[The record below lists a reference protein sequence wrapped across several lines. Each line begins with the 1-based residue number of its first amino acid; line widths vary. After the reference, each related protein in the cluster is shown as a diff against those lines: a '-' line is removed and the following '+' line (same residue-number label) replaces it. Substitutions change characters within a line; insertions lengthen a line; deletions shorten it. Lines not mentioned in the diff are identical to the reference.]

1 MTLEEIRKRINTID
15 FEILKLLN
23 SRMEFALRTKKF
35 KSSVTDLKREHEVIE
50 YIQRHSQGLI
60 EPEFCRMLFTEI
72 IGESKRLQKEEVSL
86 MGFHGEH
93 GTFSE
98 VAARSFNPNLVYIS
112 CADIGEVIHGVE
124 SGLLHF
130 GIVPVES
137 TLGGTSDEVNEY
149 LVETGLAVVGE
160 LRLPIRYSLLTL
172 SETDPEELRVVYS
185 HRQVLSQ
192 CQSFLNERKL
202 EGRPYY
208 DMAAAAKMLVQQR
221 PEATGAISS
230 DFSADFYHLKIVKQG
245 VEDKPGNFTRFLVL
259 ARKDGYEPGDK
270 CSLVFV
276 AEHKAGA
283 LFKILQEFAD
293 AGINLTRIE
302 SMPNRQDPGNYFFF
316 LDFDGSN
323 QDPHV
328 IEVLDRVREKTV
340 MYRFLGC
347 YKSANGWADTN
358 RSTA

>member
-35 KSSVTDLKREHEVIE
+35 KTSVTDPKREHEVID
-50 YIQRHSQGLI
+50 YIQKHSQGLI
-60 EPEFCRMLFTEI
+60 EPEFCRMLFSEI
-72 IGESKRLQKEEVSL
+72 IGESKRLQREEVFL

-93 GTFSE
+93 GAFSE
-98 VAARSFNPNLVYIS
+98 VAARRFNPDLVYIS
-112 CADIGEVIHGVE
+112 CADIREVIQGVE

-137 TLGGTSDEVNEY
+137 TIGGTVNDVNEF
-149 LVETGLAVVGE
+149 LVETDLTVVGE

-172 SETDPEELRVVYS
+172 PETDPEEIRVVYS

-192 CQSFLNERKL
+192 CRRFLGNRKL

-230 DFSADFYHLKIVKQG
+230 EFSAEFYHLEIVKRG
-245 VEDKPGNFTRFLVL
+245 VEDKPGNFTRFLIL
-259 ARKDGYEPGDK
+259 ARNDGTEPGNK
-270 CSLVFV
+270 CSLVFI
-276 AEHKAGA
+276 AEHRAGA

-302 SMPNRQDPGNYFFF
+302 SMPNRQDPGNYLFF

-328 IEVLDRVREKTV
+328 LEVLERVRRKSI

-347 YKSANGWADTN
+347 YKAANGWADAG
-358 RSTA
+358 SK

>member
-1 MTLEEIRKRINTID
+1 MTLDEIRKRINTID

-23 SRMEFALRTKKF
+23 SRMEYALRTKKF
-35 KSSVTDLKREHEVIE
+35 KSSVTDPKREHEVIE
-50 YIQRHSQGLI
+50 YIQKHSQGLI
-60 EPEFCRMLFTEI
+60 EPEFCRMLFSQI

-93 GTFSE
+93 GAFSE
-98 VAARSFNPNLVYIS
+98 VAARHFDPKLVYIS
-112 CADIGEVIHGVE
+112 CADLREVFRGVE

-137 TLGGTSDEVNEY
+137 TIGGTVTDVNEY
-149 LVETGLAVVGE
+149 LVETELHVVGE
-160 LRLPIRYSLLTL
+160 LRLPIRYCLLTL
-172 SETDPEELRVVYS
+172 PETDPEELRVVYS
-185 HRQVLSQ
+185 HRQALSQ
-192 CQSFLNERKL
+192 CQKFLTRSKL

-230 DFSADFYHLKIVKQG
+230 DFSADFYHLKIVKRD
-245 VEDKPGNFTRFLVL
+245 VEDRPGNFTRFLVL
-259 ARKDGYEPGDK
+259 ATRDGDETGDK

-283 LFKILQEFAD
+283 LFRILHEFAD

-302 SMPNRQDPGNYFFF
+302 SMPNRRDPGNYLFF
-316 LDFDGSN
+316 LDFDGSSR
-323 QDPHV
+323 DPKV
-328 IEVLDRVREKTV
+328 IEVLERVRSKTV

-347 YKSANGWADTN
+347 YKSANGWAE
-358 RSTA
+358 

>member
-35 KSSVTDLKREHEVIE
+35 KSSVTDRQREHEVIE

-72 IGESKRLQKEEVSL
+72 IGESKRLQKEEVFL
-86 MGFHGEH
+86 MGFDGEH

-112 CADIGEVIHGVE
+112 CADIREVIHGVE

-137 TLGGTSDEVNEY
+137 TIGGTANEVNEY
-149 LVETGLAVVGE
+149 LVETDLTVVGE

-172 SETDPEELRVVYS
+172 AETDPEELRVVYS

-192 CQSFLNERKL
+192 CQAFLSARKL

-230 DFSADFYHLKIVKQG
+230 DFSAEFYHLEIVEQG

-259 ARKDGYEPGDK
+259 AQKNGDEPGDK

-283 LFKILQEFAD
+283 LFKILEEFAD

-302 SMPNRQDPGNYFFF
+302 SMPNRQDPGNYLFF
-316 LDFDGSN
+316 LDFDGSDR
-323 QDPHV
+323 DPNV
-328 IEVLDRVREKTV
+328 IEVLDRVRTKTV
-340 MYRFLGC
+340 VYRFLGC
-347 YKSANGWADTN
+347 YKSANGWANTG
-358 RSTA
+358 R

>member
-35 KSSVTDLKREHEVIE
+35 KTSVTDTRREHEVIE
-50 YIQRHSQGLI
+50 YIQKHSRGLI
-60 EPEFCRMLFTEI
+60 EPEFCRMLFSEI

-93 GTFSE
+93 GAFSE

-112 CADIGEVIHGVE
+112 CADIREVIQGVE
-124 SGLLHF
+124 AGLLHL

-137 TLGGTSDEVNEY
+137 TIGGTADEVNEY
-149 LVETGLAVVGE
+149 LVETELTVVGE

-172 SETDPEELRVVYS
+172 PETDPEELRVVYS

-192 CQSFLNERKL
+192 CQGFLSKRKL
-202 EGRPYY
+202 ETRPYY
-208 DMAAAAKMLVQQR
+208 DMAAAAKMLIQQR
-221 PEATGAISS
+221 PEATGALSS
-230 DFSADFYHLKIVKQG
+230 EFSAEFYHLRVIQRG
-245 VEDKPGNFTRFLVL
+245 VEDRPGNFTRFLVL
-259 ARKDGYEPGDK
+259 AHGDGYEPGDK

-302 SMPNRQDPGNYFFF
+302 SMPNRKDPGNYLFF

-328 IEVLDRVREKTV
+328 IDVLNRVQEKTV

-347 YKSANGWADTN
+347 YKGANGWADPT
-358 RSTA
+358 